1 MSITVDMLLQL
12 PIMKEY
18 STIICGSGYT
28 NEVQYVTVA
37 EASSINFSNLGD
49 KIFVLTTLSN
59 YHDSLEETNCF
70 IRGLCQAGISAIGI
84 KLGRFVN
91 EIDSSTIAIAEQYH
105 VVLLSI
111 SPHAYFREILSET
124 LSLITGNQ
132 RHTLS
137 QINTVNQSLIRAIMH
152 NRSIQ
157 DLLDILCQH
166 LDCYCCCFDPTGKKF
181 AETSSLSLQILIPI
195 PFIAPLKH
203 FLFSPISSGILIFRK
218 TTFSFSR
225 AWSTTKCLPHCA
237 LLSLSNL
244 WMS

>member
-1 MSITVDMLLQL
+1 MI
-12 PIMKEY
+12 K
-18 STIICGSGYT
+18 
-28 NEVQYVTVA
+28 
-37 EASSINFSNLGD
+37 F
-49 KIFVLTTLSN
+49 FVLTTLSN

-137 QINTVNQSLIRAIMH
+137 QINTVNQSLFAPLCIIVPSKIYLIYCVSIWTAIAAALTPPGR
-152 NRSIQ
+152 NS
-157 DLLDILCQH
+157 
-166 LDCYCCCFDPTGKKF
+166 
-181 AETSSLSLQILIPI
+181 AETSSLSTD
-195 PFIAPLKH
+195 FDTDSVYRCH
-203 FLFSPISSGILIFRK
+203 
-218 TTFSFSR
+218 
-225 AWSTTKCLPHCA
+225 
-237 LLSLSNL
+237 
-244 WMS
+244 